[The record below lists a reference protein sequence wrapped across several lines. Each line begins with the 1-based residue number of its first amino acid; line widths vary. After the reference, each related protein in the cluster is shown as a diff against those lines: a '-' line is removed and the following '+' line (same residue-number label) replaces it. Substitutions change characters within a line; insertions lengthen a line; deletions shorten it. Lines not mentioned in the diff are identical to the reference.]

1 MRHFFSFRGNY
12 ALLGGLLLMGSA
24 ALGHPAQPNTNQA
37 VTPPLRNDLAMQ
49 RTRQMEHQLGLTE
62 QQFIRLLPLNRLYLA
77 QCLVIGQQSG
87 ASLSTHTARLA
98 QLEADYE
105 QAYRYLL
112 TPQQLALLP
121 ASPQAATRFDLGMTV
136 AVQP

>member
-1 MRHFFSFRGNY
+1 MMHFFSFRGSY
-12 ALLGGLLLMGSA
+12 LWLGGLLLISCATFGRPVQ
-24 ALGHPAQPNTNQA
+24 PATNQVVA
-37 VTPPLRNDLAMQ
+37 PPLRNDLAMQ
-49 RTRQMEHQLGLTE
+49 RTRQMERQLGLTE

-77 QCLVIGQQSG
+77 QCLLIGQQSS
-87 ASLSTHTARLA
+87 ASLSTRTARLA

-112 TPQQLALLP
+112 TPQQLVLLP
-121 ASPQAATRFDLGMTV
+121 ASPLATTRFDLGMTV